1 MNHAIKVAN
10 SNTVKNPPIKINGTV
25 SLVEQIPWIQSMTIW
40 NNIIFGWELDEDW
53 YNHVIEVCQLG
64 SDLQVLDGGD
74 LTEIGEKG
82 INLSGG

>member
-1 MNHAIKVAN
+1 
-10 SNTVKNPPIKINGTV
+10 
-25 SLVEQIPWIQSMTIW
+25 MTIW

-53 YNHVIEVCQLG
+53 YNHIIEVCQLG